1 MNTTNYDHAL
11 IDINNQIDE
20 LFAKRTEIE
29 KRIEQERKASEEK
42 RRAEREKA
50 FQEIKEMVDNYNNKY
65 DSDLI
70 VVNANEL
77 CAWGM
82 II

>member
-1 MNTTNYDHAL
+1 MNNTNYDHAL

-29 KRIEQERKASEEK
+29 NRIEQERKASEEK

-50 FQEIKEMVDNYNNKY
+50 YQEIKEMVDNYNNKY
-65 DSDLI
+65 DGTL
-70 VVNANEL
+70 VVTDAHKL
-77 CAWGM
+77 CAWGLV
-82 II
+82 I

>member
-1 MNTTNYDHAL
+1 MNNTNYDHAL

-20 LFAKRTEIE
+20 LFAKRAEIE
-29 KRIEQERKASEEK
+29 NRMEQKRKVSEEK

-50 FQEIKEMVDNYNNKY
+50 YQEIKEMVVNYNNKY
-65 DSDLI
+65 DSNLV

-77 CAWGM
+77 FAWGLV
-82 II
+82 I

>member
-29 KRIEQERKASEEK
+29 NRMEQERKASEEK

-50 FQEIKEMVDNYNNKY
+50 YQEIKELVVNYNNKY
-65 DSDLI
+65 DSNLV
-70 VVNANEL
+70 VVNAHEL
-77 CAWGM
+77 VNWGLV
-82 II
+82 I

>member
-50 FQEIKEMVDNYNNKY
+50 FQEIEEMVDNYNNKY
-65 DSDLI
+65 DNHL
-70 VVNANEL
+70 VVVDVHEL
-77 CAWGM
+77 FNWGLV
-82 II
+82 I